1 MQTHIED
8 LEQQIAERDMLL
20 EQSKYAYF
28 MVWFK
33 RHGLIV
39 LHTSF
44 FQKTVLKHYKLKMQF
59 SRVLFR
65 AISAYLQ
72 LWRPV
77 LSICNTFK
85 MAFST
90 FCGFSQ
96 IAVERALSVS
106 NMLHSVLI
114 TATSIFPTLCHYQL
128 TCSDCHVVSL
138 PVIMSNYL

>member
-1 MQTHIED
+1 
-8 LEQQIAERDMLL
+8 
-20 EQSKYAYF
+20 
-28 MVWFK
+28 
-33 RHGLIV
+33 
-39 LHTSF
+39 
-44 FQKTVLKHYKLKMQF
+44 MQF

-65 AISAYLQ
+65 AISTYLQ
-72 LWRPV
+72 LWRPA

-85 MAFST
+85 IAFST

-96 IAVERALSVS
+96 IAVERALAVG

-138 PVIMSNYL
+138 PVIMIVITVTRRQLTIATSITQWSLDCILVY